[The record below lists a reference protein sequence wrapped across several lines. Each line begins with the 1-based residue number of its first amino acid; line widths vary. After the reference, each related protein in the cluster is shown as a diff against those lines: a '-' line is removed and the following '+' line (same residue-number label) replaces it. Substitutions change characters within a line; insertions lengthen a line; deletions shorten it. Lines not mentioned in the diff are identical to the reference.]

1 MVREAGKMRGK
12 VIRGDR
18 LTSWEIPLLPDA
30 SEGKGNSNRMGLR
43 GTTKEGIKAAALNP
57 GCH

>member
-1 MVREAGKMRGK
+1 MIG
-12 VIRGDR
+12 GDR
-18 LTSWEIPLLPDA
+18 LTLWEIPLLPDA
-30 SEGKGNSNRMGLR
+30 SEGKGNFNRMGLR